1 MEEAYWNLT
10 YHSYEQIV
18 KTTGCRRPC
27 IYLQYKLIGK
37 KIPIT
42 RPRKSF
48 VYALW
53 AASTSV
59 EVAKETAIY
68 SLDSLVAD
76 FGGVLS
82 LFLGVS
88 FMTLWHLLLAMMPRL
103 HASLLAC
110 FDRIYHKKA

>member
-37 KIPIT
+37 KIPFLKF
-42 RPRKSF
+42 PSKSF
-48 VYALW
+48 VYSLW
-53 AASTSV
+53 APAPSV
-59 EVAKETAIY
+59 EVARETAIY

-76 FGGVLS
+76 F
-82 LFLGVS
+82 
-88 FMTLWHLLLAMMPRL
+88 
-103 HASLLAC
+103 
-110 FDRIYHKKA
+110 